1 MKVCRQYWP
10 HDLHRPN
17 ANMKQKMITRIA
29 IVDDNERLRSQFQRM
44 VDRFEGCQC
53 VGLFASGEEALA
65 GIEQGKPDVV
75 LMDVNMP
82 GMGGIECVRQLKSAC
97 NDLEIIMLTAY
108 QDTERIFDS
117 LAAGASG
124 YILKR
129 AVGEELKDAIQQ
141 VRAGG
146 SPMTGQI
153 ARRVVQA
160 FRHAP
165 SAPEP
170 ETTKLSPREQEV
182 LELLARGDTY
192 KEISSSLGISY
203 ATVHNY
209 IRRMYEK
216 LHVRSRAQA
225 VNIFHAQTRQSRP
238 ASAPAV
244 FR

>member
-1 MKVCRQYWP
+1 MACRQYWP
-10 HDLHRPN
+10 HDLYHPS
-17 ANMKQKMITRIA
+17 ANMKPKMTTRIA
-29 IVDDNERLRSQFQRM
+29 IVDDDERLRSQFQRM
-44 VDRFEGCQC
+44 VNRFESCQC

-65 GIEQGKPDVV
+65 GIEREKPNVV
-75 LMDVNMP
+75 LMDINMP
-82 GMGGIECVRQLKSAC
+82 GMGGIECVRQLKAAR

-141 VRAGG
+141 VRTGG

-160 FRHAP
+160 FRQATP
-165 SAPEP
+165 APES
-170 ETTKLSPREQEV
+170 EIVKLSPREQEV
-182 LELLARGDTY
+182 LALLARGDTY
-192 KEISSSLGISY
+192 KEISTSLDISY

-225 VNIFHAQTRQSRP
+225 VNKFHAQTRQPRL
-238 ASAPAV
+238 PAV
-244 FR
+244 LK

>member
-1 MKVCRQYWP
+1 MK
-10 HDLHRPN
+10 D
-17 ANMKQKMITRIA
+17 AKQKMLTRIA
-29 IVDDNERLRSQFQRM
+29 IVDDDERLRNQFKRM
-44 VDRFEGCQC
+44 VNTFEGCQC
-53 VGLFASGEEALA
+53 AGLFASGEAAIA
-65 GIEQGKPDVV
+65 GIAPGNTDVV
-75 LMDVNMP
+75 LMDINMP
-82 GMGGIECVRQLKSAC
+82 GMGGIDCARQLKATHGG
-97 NDLEIIMLTAY
+97 LEIIMLTVY
-108 QDTERIFDS
+108 QDTENIFDS

-129 AVGEELKDAIQQ
+129 AVGAELLAAIRQ

-160 FRHAP
+160 FRQPKPAAV
-165 SAPEP
+165 S
-170 ETTKLSPREQEV
+170 ETEKLSPREQEV

-192 KEISSSLGISY
+192 KEISTSLSISY

-225 VNIFHAQTRQSRP
+225 VHKFNAQTRLPHPARTPLENSGHAEAGRP
-238 ASAPAV
+238 PN
-244 FR
+244 

>member
-1 MKVCRQYWP
+1 MT
-10 HDLHRPN
+10 
-17 ANMKQKMITRIA
+17 TRIA
-29 IVDDNERLRSQFQRM
+29 IVDDDERLRSQFMRM
-44 VDRFEGCQC
+44 VQRFPGCEC
-53 VGLFASGEEALA
+53 VGLFASGEEAA
-65 GIEQGKPDVV
+65 EAMAAARPDVV
-75 LMDVNMP
+75 LMDINMP
-82 GMGGIECVRQLKSAC
+82 GMGGIECARRLKAEQA
-97 NDLEIIMLTAY
+97 DLEIIMLTVY

-129 AVGEELKDAIQQ
+129 SAGEELQAAIEQ

-160 FRHAP
+160 FRQAP
-165 SAPEP
+165 APAED
-170 ETTKLSPREQEV
+170 ETAKLSPREQEV
-182 LELLARGDTY
+182 LEFLAKGDTY
-192 KEISSSLGISY
+192 KEISTALGISY

-225 VNIFHAQTRQSRP
+225 VNIFHAQTR
-238 ASAPAV
+238 PAV
-244 FR
+244 RRAQPA